1 MIKHIVM
8 WQFKQGEE
16 ENVKKFLDGLMKLK
30 DIIPQLVSVETGV
43 NINPDNKFDAVL
55 ITEFRNMEDLETY
68 KNHPEHIKVS
78 DLCKSIN
85 RTPSNRLRI
94 LIHILY

>member
-55 ITEFRNMEDLETY
+55 ITEFHSMEDLETY

-78 DLCKSIN
+78 NLCKSI
-85 RTPSNRLRI
+85 RI
-94 LIHILY
+94 ERQAIDFEF

>member
-1 MIKHIVM
+1 M

-55 ITEFRNMEDLETY
+55 ITEFRSM
-68 KNHPEHIKVS
+68 
-78 DLCKSIN
+78 
-85 RTPSNRLRI
+85 
-94 LIHILY
+94 

>member
-43 NINPDNKFDAVL
+43 NINHDNKFDAVL
-55 ITEFRNMEDLETY
+55 ITEFRSMEDLETY

-78 DLCKSIN
+78 NLCKSI
-85 RTPSNRLRI
+85 RI
-94 LIHILY
+94 ERQAIDFEF

>member
-78 DLCKSIN
+78 DLCKSI
-85 RTPSNRLRI
+85 RI
-94 LIHILY
+94 ERQAIDFEF

>member
-43 NINPDNKFDAVL
+43 NINADNKFDAVL
-55 ITEFRNMEDLETY
+55 ITEFRSMEDLETY

-78 DLCKSIN
+78 DLCKSI
-85 RTPSNRLRI
+85 RI
-94 LIHILY
+94 ERQAIDFEF

>member
-1 MIKHIVM
+1 M

-30 DIIPQLVSVETGV
+30 DIIPQLVSVETGI
-43 NINPDNKFDAVL
+43 NINTDNKFDAVL
-55 ITEFRNMEDLETY
+55 ITEFRSMEDLETY

-78 DLCKSIN
+78 DLCKSI
-85 RTPSNRLRI
+85 RI
-94 LIHILY
+94 ERQAIDFEF

>member
-1 MIKHIVM
+1 M

-78 DLCKSIN
+78 DLCKSI
-85 RTPSNRLRI
+85 RI
-94 LIHILY
+94 ERQAIDFEF

>member
-55 ITEFRNMEDLETY
+55 ITEFCSMEDLETY
-68 KNHPEHIKVS
+68 KNHPEHIRVS
-78 DLCKSIN
+78 NLCKSI
-85 RTPSNRLRI
+85 RI
-94 LIHILY
+94 ERQAIDFEF